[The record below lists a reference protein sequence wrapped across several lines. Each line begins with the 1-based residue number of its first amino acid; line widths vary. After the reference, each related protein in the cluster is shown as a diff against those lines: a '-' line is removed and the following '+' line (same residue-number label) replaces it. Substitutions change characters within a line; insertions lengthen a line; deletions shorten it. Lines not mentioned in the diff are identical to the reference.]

1 MICFTLFEKD
11 VNKQAQALGLQL
23 MGETGGELRET
34 GGDWGRPGETRT
46 GGTGTGERPGE
57 TGGDYHA

>member
-1 MICFTLFEKD
+1 MICFKLFEKD

-34 GGDWGRPGETRT
+34 GGDWGRPGET
-46 GGTGTGERPGE
+46 
-57 TGGDYHA
+57 GGDYHA